1 MMEQIRV
8 HGRGGQGV
16 VKAAELIAIAAFE
29 EGKYAQAFPNFG
41 VERSGAPIQSYAR
54 ISDEE
59 IITHEQI
66 YKPSVLIIADAT
78 LIGHVDVFSG
88 ADKNTIVI
96 INGQEKNYPNLKL
109 KTKKIYFAPATEI
122 ALEIFGKNIVNTIIL
137 GAFAKHTSLISLESL
152 EKAIKE
158 KFKNKG
164 EETIQKNISALEKVY
179 EK

>member
-16 VKAAELIAIAAFE
+16 VTAAELIAIAAFYD
-29 EGKYAQAFPNFG
+29 GKHSQAFPNFG

-54 ISDEE
+54 ISDKE

-66 YKPSVLIIADAT
+66 YSPSVLIIADAT

-88 ADKNTIVI
+88 ADKNTLVI
-96 INGQEKNYPNLKL
+96 INGSKNNYKNLKL
-109 KTKKIYFAPATEI
+109 KTKKIYFTPATET
-122 ALEIFGKNIVNTIIL
+122 ALEIFGKNIVNTVIL
-137 GAFAKHTSLISLESL
+137 GAFAKYSGLISLVSL

-158 KFKNKG
+158 KFKDKG
-164 EETIQKNISALEKVY
+164 EEIIKKNIQAIDKIY

>member
-1 MMEQIRV
+1 MEQVRI

-16 VKAAELIAIAAFE
+16 VTAAELIAIAAFH
-29 EGKYAQAFPNFG
+29 EGKHAQAFPNFG

-54 ISDEE
+54 ISDQE

-66 YKPSVLIIADAT
+66 YEPSVLIIQDAT

-88 ADKNTIVI
+88 ADKNTTII
-96 INGQEKNYPNLKL
+96 INGAKDNYSDLKL
-109 KTKKIYFAPATEI
+109 KTKKIYFTPATEI

-137 GAFAKHTSLISLESL
+137 GAFSKYTKLISLSSL

-158 KFKNKG
+158 KFKDKG
-164 EETIQKNISALEKVY
+164 EEIIKKNIQAIKKIY
-179 EK
+179 EN